1 MSTRLYVMPYES
13 STANGRTFR
22 GPKYI
27 PGTWDSDPSDNV
39 AVTAWG
45 GVSYGLFNWGIVAVE
60 ADAAGH
66 TALAAKADVQQMPAN
81 LDTNVGNANRVTV
94 QNFLES
100 ASLPGQWVT
109 NGTLW
114 REVVRTVCGFMLFG
128 QRFDGLNPGSQPL
141 GTLLQGKLSTQWQNI
156 PADLQSAFVATA
168 QSLGYDTSAIQPTT
182 TVRAILKT
190 MADAWGTQPVYF
202 GLENFNGG
210 APFTV

>member
-13 STANGRTFR
+13 STINGRTFR

-66 TALAAKADVQQMPAN
+66 TALAAKADVQQTPAN

-100 ASLPGQWVT
+100 ASL
-109 NGTLW
+109 
-114 REVVRTVCGFMLFG
+114 
-128 QRFDGLNPGSQPL
+128 
-141 GTLLQGKLSTQWQNI
+141 
-156 PADLQSAFVATA
+156 
-168 QSLGYDTSAIQPTT
+168 
-182 TVRAILKT
+182 
-190 MADAWGTQPVYF
+190 
-202 GLENFNGG
+202 
-210 APFTV
+210 